1 METFEAA
8 FRQLLPKAAKIG
20 LSHGIRGDCQPSGG
34 DRLGKRFKEL
44 QNTIAYRIL
53 YRMKV
58 TALIPDELI
67 DSVRGIA
74 GSKNTT
80 EALITALREWVSIK
94 EMGKLRARI
103 VKKPLKFSSQ
113 EVATEIR
120 KLNRKS

>member
-1 METFEAA
+1 
-8 FRQLLPKAAKIG
+8 
-20 LSHGIRGDCQPSGG
+20 
-34 DRLGKRFKEL
+34 
-44 QNTIAYRIL
+44 
-53 YRMKV
+53 MKV